1 MTLKSGNPFFYLS
14 DKVNF
19 VNLNGKG
26 CFEKGSFYLRI
37 QREFFRI
44 LGTLDK
50 DKMYIKKYWYNYIG
64 GTDDSL
70 TLVDYLYDK
79 GKTEIPLSEIFND
92 TGLSKLNWNFHIS
105 PNLEYID
112 SEGQCHEFYY
122 AIDLAT
128 DLAAL
133 ILESKKSGGFNI
145 KNLFDGE
152 KRDRFVKIITTPEE
166 DQAMNRALAEFC
178 ASPLEYDLHEW

>member
-1 MTLKSGNPFFYLS
+1 MKSAGKARNNGLYRHIRTS
-14 DKVNF
+14 KEIIR
-19 VNLNGKG
+19 NLLN
-26 CFEKGSFYLRI
+26 
-37 QREFFRI
+37 
-44 LGTLDK
+44 D
-50 DKMYIKKYWYNYIG
+50 WYNYIG

-178 ASPLEYDLHEW
+178 ASPLEYDLHEMVDDEDMLEMAKDCENIRKELCE